1 MVGSRLRFLS
11 RTILFLAAAA
21 AWCQSFSEP
30 AHGLAQKIAAVVKPP
45 AQVTIALRNLSSMSP
60 ADASAAQAGL
70 ERELRALGLTL
81 AERIPSGIEVQVTLS
96 ENLRDFVWV
105 AEIRRPVASD
115 NAEPDA
121 TAREVVIE
129 ESPKPPAATG
139 TESMLIDK
147 KLILE
152 EDRRILDLAP
162 LGRGLV
168 VLDEEAVSIYES
180 AGAGWQPKLFV
191 RIPVSRP
198 WPRDLRGR
206 ILVQGRASAQVGAQN
221 NAQAGAYQA
230 YLPGLTCNG
239 NAGGGL
245 SITCREESLWPIG
258 AGPRMLGLAQFTP
271 MRNFFSGRIVA
282 PNGSEKSLPP
292 FFSGAEFQVRETTA
306 WALAGVDGRTYL
318 YNTPIKNSG
327 AWAGLGSSIA
337 GIETE
342 CGGRSQ
348 VFASSPGDGTVADS
362 VRAYDIVDGTPRPAG
377 AVAFSGPVTELWPA
391 AERGVVFAISRDLK
405 SGRYAA
411 FRLAI
416 TCAH

>member
-1 MVGSRLRFLS
+1 MVGSRPRFLS

-21 AWCQSFSEP
+21 AWCQSFNEP

-45 AQVTIALRNLSSMSP
+45 GQVMLAWRNLSSMSP
-60 ADASAAQAGL
+60 ADAAAAQAGL
-70 ERELRALGLTL
+70 ERELRALGLAL
-81 AERIPSGIEVQVTLS
+81 ADTPGGLEVQVTLS

-115 NAEPDA
+115 NDEPDA
-121 TAREVVIE
+121 AAREVVIE
-129 ESPKPPAATG
+129 ERPKPPAAAG
-139 TESMLIDK
+139 TESMVIEK
-147 KLILE
+147 KLMLE
-152 EDRRILDLAP
+152 EDQRILDLAP

-168 VLDEEAVSIYES
+168 VLDAEAVSIYEN
-180 AGAGWQPKLFV
+180 AGAGWQPKLSV

-206 ILVQGRASAQVGAQN
+206 ILVQGIVQGIAQN

-239 NAGGGL
+239 NSGGGL

-258 AGPRMLGLAQFTP
+258 AGPHMLGFAQFTP
-271 MRNFFSGRIVA
+271 TRNFFSGRVVA
-282 PNGSEKSLPP
+282 PNGSEKSLPA
-292 FFSGAEFQVRETTA
+292 FFSGAEFQVRETAA

-318 YNTPIKNSG
+318 YNTPVKNSG

-337 GIETE
+337 GIESE
-342 CGGRSQ
+342 CGARSQ
-348 VFASSPGDGTVADS
+348 VFATSPGDGAVADS